1 MVRRNFGP
9 KDYNMTPVGGYKAA
23 PERYVSEQSFAP
35 VPASD
40 SDLLVQWRHRRQLE
54 EEVVAPSES
63 QEKILGN
70 KDLPMFAYREA
81 IVDSIAT
88 NPVTIIVSETGSGK
102 STQVPQFLYQAGF
115 DVFLT
120 QPRRLPAREVADR
133 ISEEITERMPDV
145 PVSTVG
151 YKTAEK
157 DTTTDETRITILTD
171 GLRLVQAVNGR
182 KEATNEVL
190 IIDEVHEW
198 NSNIEIL
205 VAWSKQQL
213 KQNPNLRVVLMSAT
227 MEAERIQNYFDDV
240 SVGSPPIIEV
250 PGRTFPVEARE
261 EPKSTLVKETCRFAR
276 EGNVVLAFAPGKR
289 EINDSIE
296 EIAVII
302 EQLKKELPDELLG
315 EIDIL
320 PLHSKLS
327 DQEQKRATQRSDRQK
342 IVVSTNVAQTS
353 LTIPDVDVVVDSGL
367 ERRIEINETGE
378 EALLLRP
385 ISKADCLQRRGRA
398 GRVKEGKYILT
409 RLDDSVDYVPFI
421 ERDDYPVPEI
431 LRSDT
436 SRHILRTA
444 AVGVDFRSL
453 DLFHPI
459 DHRVIERAEL
469 FLQKLAAM
477 DEKRQIT
484 SIGQRMNEFPV
495 RPALGRMLV
504 EADQKPAEVRAYV
517 AALAAAM
524 ETGGLRYFGPDVGK
538 RWKRLTEEESSDQLA
553 ELDIFLAMQG
563 QMPRWRQVGFDLDMK
578 NIERSKELYGKLQRR
593 NGAYIEELLPPTV
606 EEREEILQCL
616 YAGYGDKVYRHI
628 GEGRFRRLVDTPD
641 DEPREI
647 SNRSVV
653 RRAPAYIVGDPQ
665 RYERKRKEGW
675 EERHIVANVST
686 VRDLAQVALASP
698 HLTDWRP
705 VGIQWR
711 GGVPRQEERQVFAG
725 SYELNT
731 TREVSPEPS
740 PELRATIVRYAID
753 HPGSAQQQLRTIK
766 SEIER
771 LQHLTKLPLEK
782 LTHDMLIDYVEKAAP
797 PTVTDPQEIEMNL
810 QARIQN
816 ENVTLDSFVDAGTR
830 EAIARNAP
838 EYIQATD
845 KIGFHIKYRSGR
857 PYVTQYLPA
866 DVAEL
871 SGEVYLADGRHVLF
885 AHGSKRLSR
894 ETLLERLAEK

>member
-1 MVRRNFGP
+1 MRRDFGP
-9 KDYNMTPVGGYKAA
+9 KNYDMTPAGGYKTA
-23 PERYVSEQSFAP
+23 PERYVSEQSFVP
-35 VPASD
+35 VPAPESE
-40 SDLLVQWRHRRQLE
+40 LLVQWRHRRRLE
-54 EEVVAPSES
+54 EDLPSTAES
-63 QEKILGN
+63 QEKVLGN
-70 KDLPMFAYREA
+70 QDLPMFAYREA
-81 IVDSIAT
+81 IVDSIAA

-120 QPRRLPAREVADR
+120 QPRRLPAREVAER
-133 ISEEITERMPDV
+133 ISEEMTELIPDI
-145 PVSTVG
+145 PAHTVG

-157 DTTTDETRITILTD
+157 DTTTDETRITVLTD
-171 GLRLVQAVNGR
+171 GLRLVQSVNGR

-198 NSNIEIL
+198 NSNIEVL

-240 SVGSPPIIEV
+240 SVGSPPIVEV

-261 EPKSTLVKETCRFAR
+261 EPKSTLVKETCRLAR
-276 EGNVVLAFAPGKR
+276 EGKVVLAFAPGKR
-289 EINDSIE
+289 EINDSID
-296 EIAVII
+296 EISAII
-302 EQLKKELPDELLG
+302 AQLKKELPDELLG

-353 LTIPDVDVVVDSGL
+353 LTIPDVDAVVDSGL

-378 EALLLRP
+378 EGLLLRP

-398 GRVKEGKYILT
+398 GRVKEGMYILT

-459 DHRVIERAEL
+459 DQRVIERAEL

-477 DEKRQIT
+477 DEERQIT

-504 EADQKPAEVRAYV
+504 EADQKPAEIRAYV

-538 RWKRLTEEESSDQLA
+538 RWKRLTDEESSDQLA

-578 NIERSKELYGKLQRR
+578 NIERSKELYTKLQKR
-593 NGAYIEELLPPTV
+593 NGTHIEDLLPPTI
-606 EEREEILQCL
+606 EEREEILRCL

-628 GEGRFRRLVDTPD
+628 GEGRFQRLVDSHN

-665 RYERKRKEGW
+665 RYERKRREGW

-711 GGVPRQEERQVFAG
+711 GGVPKQEERQFFAG
-725 SYELNT
+725 SYELGT
-731 TREVSPEPS
+731 VREVLPEPS
-740 PELRATIVRYAID
+740 PELRANIIRYAID
-753 HPGSAQQQLRTIK
+753 HPGAVQQQLRTLK
-766 SEIER
+766 SELER
-771 LQHLTKLPLEK
+771 LQHLTREPLKK
-782 LTHDMLIDYVEKAAP
+782 LTHDMLIAYVEQATPANI
-797 PTVTDPQEIEMNL
+797 TDPQEIEVNL
-810 QARIQN
+810 QARIQD
-816 ENVTLDSFVDAGTR
+816 ESLTLDSFVDAQAR
-830 EAIARNAP
+830 EAIAKNAP
-838 EYIQATD
+838 EYVQATD
-845 KIGFHIKYRSGR
+845 TIGFHVKYRSGR
-857 PYVTQYLPA
+857 PYVTQYLPS
-866 DVAEL
+866 DIVGL
-871 SGEVYLADGRHVLF
+871 PGEIYLADGRHVLF
-885 AHGSKRLSR
+885 AYESKRLSR
-894 ETLLERLAEK
+894 EKLLERLAEK